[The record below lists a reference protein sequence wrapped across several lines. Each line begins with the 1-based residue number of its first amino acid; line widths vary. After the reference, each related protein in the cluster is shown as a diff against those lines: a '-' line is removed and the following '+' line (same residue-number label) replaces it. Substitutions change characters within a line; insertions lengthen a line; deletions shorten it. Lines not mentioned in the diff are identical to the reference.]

1 MAGKRFQGDHGCC
14 RDRAD
19 GSCALAMVGRLSEER
34 VRELAEDIWTASID
48 RVVPARPSPDARPRR
63 GSRSLQRYERFLAEQ
78 GVDLSGEQQT
88 KTQDGTPV
96 LLEEPDGRGHVV
108 TAGQDGSPGRTPHGS
123 LPADC

>member
-63 GSRSLQRYERFLAEQ
+63 GSRSLQRYERSWPSRVSIFPASSRPRL
-78 GVDLSGEQQT
+78 
-88 KTQDGTPV
+88 
-96 LLEEPDGRGHVV
+96 R
-108 TAGQDGSPGRTPHGS
+108 TALQYFSKNLTVAATS
-123 LPADC
+123 